1 MLYGTLPKAIH
12 HLPFTLLKSL
22 LFLGTFLSVEPGI
35 ETLYRGQWDEFQ
47 STESIR
53 LSSVDHLLPTTARG
67 RKCGWT
73 QKIKILR
80 KRFPFLTL
88 VKEDSLLNLMW

>member
-1 MLYGTLPKAIH
+1 MLYGTLPQAIH
-12 HLPFTLLKSL
+12 HHLSFTLLKSL
-22 LFLGTFLSVEPGI
+22 ILFLGTFLSVEPGI
-35 ETLYRGQWDEFQ
+35 ETLYRGQWDEFH

-88 VKEDSLLNLMW
+88 V